1 MGVEPPSALPQ
12 GPRDAMLALGVVV
25 LVQYA
30 LGVATLLLVVP
41 VDLATLHQ
49 VVAVLLLS
57 AALIALHSLR
67 GARPH
72 AQS

>member
-1 MGVEPPSALPQ
+1 
-12 GPRDAMLALGVVV
+12 MLALGATLV
-25 LVQYA
+25 VQYV
-30 LGVATLLLVVP
+30 LGVATLMLVVP

-67 GARPH
+67 GARPL
-72 AQS
+72 SL

>member
-1 MGVEPPSALPQ
+1 
-12 GPRDAMLALGVVV
+12 
-25 LVQYA
+25 VQYA

-57 AALIALHSLR
+57 AGLIALHSLR
-67 GARPH
+67 GACTYT
-72 AQS
+72 